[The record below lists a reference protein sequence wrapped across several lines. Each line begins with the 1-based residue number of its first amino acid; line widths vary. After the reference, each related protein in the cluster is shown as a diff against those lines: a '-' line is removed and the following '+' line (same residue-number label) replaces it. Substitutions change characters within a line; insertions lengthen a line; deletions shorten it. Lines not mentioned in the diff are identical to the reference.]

1 MILILGTGVAGLAC
15 ALAAVEAGAE
25 AMLVTPGEFAIEPAE
40 SADAERAARIAAS
53 GGSTAMAQGGIAA
66 AIGPDDTPA
75 LHAADTVAAG
85 AGLVDAE
92 AVRVLTEQGA
102 AAVRALIAAGF
113 AVDRGADGA
122 PALGLEAAHS
132 RARIV
137 HAGEDRTGA
146 ALHTHLAA
154 RARALVAAGRLQLL
168 EGQTAVSLLTDA
180 GAVSGA
186 VLSNAAGRLSV
197 LRAEA
202 VVLATGGYAGLYPR
216 SSGLSSARGEGIVL
230 AARAGALVADLEFVQ
245 FHPTVLAGT
254 GFLVSEA
261 VRGAGAVLRDGA
273 GRRFMVDAD
282 PAAELAPRDVVA
294 RTVHRVLR
302 ERGEEAVWLDATGV
316 ERDGGPGTLARRFPR
331 ITAAAAARGF
341 AWEREPI
348 PVSPAAHY
356 TMGGVATDLDGRTT
370 LPGLF
375 AAGETASTGVHG
387 ANRLASNSL
396 LEGLVFGARAGR
408 SAASFLRGEDREAGF
423 SLLPL
428 RREDT
433 ESANVHGKSGIF
445 DVPSRFP
452 YPLAGGTGETEGTDR
467 TGRASGAGGA
477 GGNAEGSGRAGD
489 EAIRAAAAA
498 GLGIER
504 DAAGL
509 AEVSRLCAETP
520 GALSELAAMVAAAAA
535 ARTESRGAHQRAD
548 HPATDPE
555 QARRRAWFVPAG
567 DPAIDTTRRSLA
579 AC

>member
-1 MILILGTGVAGLAC
+1 MIIVLGTGVAGLAA
-15 ALAAVEAGAE
+15 ALAAAEAGAE
-25 AMLVTPGEFAIEPAE
+25 ATLVTPGEFAVGAAPS
-40 SADAERAARIAAS
+40 SAGASEDRTARIAVA

-66 AIGPDDTPA
+66 AIGADDNPA
-75 LHAADTVAAG
+75 LHAADTVVAG

-92 AVRVLTEQGA
+92 AVRMLTERGA
-102 AAVRALIAAGF
+102 EAVRALIADGF
-113 AVDRGADGA
+113 PVDRRPDGS
-122 PALGLEAAHS
+122 PALGLEAAHG

-146 ALHTHLAA
+146 ALHAHLAE
-154 RARALVAAGRLQLL
+154 RARALIATGRLRLL
-168 EGQTAVSLLTDA
+168 EGASAVSLLTDA
-180 GAVSGA
+180 GAASGV

-197 LRAEA
+197 LRADA

-302 ERGEEAVWLDATGV
+302 ERGEEAVWLDATGI
-316 ERDGGPGTLARRFPR
+316 EREGGPGTLARRFPR
-331 ITAAAAARGF
+331 ITAAAAAQGY

-396 LEGLVFGARAGR
+396 LEGLVFGARAGLAAAGGSPWEFR
-408 SAASFLRGEDREAGF
+408 GGALPALVADARESSSAARPA
-423 SLLPL
+423 
-428 RREDT
+428 
-433 ESANVHGKSGIF
+433 A
-445 DVPSRFP
+445 
-452 YPLAGGTGETEGTDR
+452 PLASVDDD
-467 TGRASGAGGA
+467 
-477 GGNAEGSGRAGD
+477 AGD
-489 EAIRAAAAA
+489 DALRAAAAA

-504 DAAGL
+504 DAEGIA
-509 AEVSRLCAETP
+509 AVSALCAGSVRD
-520 GALSELAAMVAAAAA
+520 GASSALADLASLVAEAAL
-535 ARTESRGAHQRAD
+535 ARTESRGAHQRSD
-548 HPATDPE
+548 HPGTDPA
-555 QARRRAWFVPAG
+555 QARRQAWSVPAVPAADSAG
-567 DPAIDTTRRSLA
+567 DPALVSTSRSLA